1 MTCSSCKP
9 MTDAVA
15 MCCGLASAISTLTT
29 CLRPM
34 AEGGARKRGGGARQ
48 HVEWHEMEL
57 TPPPPPLRAVVP

>member
-9 MTDAVA
+9 MTDVVA

-34 AEGGARKRGGGARQ
+34 AKEAAEGGARKRGGTSGSTSNGR
-48 HVEWHEMEL
+48 HEVEL
-57 TPPPPPLRAVVP
+57 TP